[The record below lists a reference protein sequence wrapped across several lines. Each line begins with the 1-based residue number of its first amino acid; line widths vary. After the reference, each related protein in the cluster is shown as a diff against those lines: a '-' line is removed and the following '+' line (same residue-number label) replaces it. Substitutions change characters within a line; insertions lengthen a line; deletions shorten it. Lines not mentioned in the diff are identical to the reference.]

1 VNRNLFAGSTVD
13 ERDVFVVDSLEIAAV
28 EYYFHDSI
36 VILDYREV
44 ERGAPST
51 KWQELR
57 HLHVWE
63 QPHYV
68 DDAIRAR
75 RTAYGGRLATHPIGF
90 ISGNSKGPDELLNI
104 WPRFQRSYN
113 RNGHGTYPFPGTWR
127 KIGPLQASEQ
137 MFGPIVPDL
146 RAGFEMAPPD
156 VSLKEWLAGDHFV
169 TYDEEDITLIPDWE
183 RIAQLVLD
191 SPAAR
196 HDWSWLLLPIRWG
209 FPVAASP
216 GAGAIKRTDLG
227 HVAAS
232 SPAFQPTWNR
242 LAHETGRRIYD
253 PRALRVLLVPLSPW
267 DRLVNGWGLLNVPV
281 ALLGILPGWN
291 VALAQAGPWL
301 TLPLEAV
308 GLSPAKTFMP
318 DEQADRFTSL
328 GLGWHVQIGGS
339 HFGRLPEPEDSSFAA
354 FALAAD
360 PRPDPTSFQRDAS
373 AGFRARVNIHY
384 GTRFSVQNTYV
395 HSRSRMRYSV
405 IDRDSVALGTV
416 QGTLTLQENHGRV
429 PARPDAPVARIHPA
443 VHWRRLGLDL
453 VRRRRR
459 LIRRDSGRVRTRG
472 RLPAHVPALPALVA
486 QHVVWRSRHRA
497 ARAARCLDPR
507 SLRLRPAVRVHRPAA
522 PTGPDEAVPAHHR
535 DGDTSR
541 ILDSHRA
548 QLVASPHGY
557 V

>member
-1 VNRNLFAGSTVD
+1 MNRNLFAGSTVD

-416 QGTLTLQENHGRV
+416 QGTLTLQEITGGFRHVLTPLLHESIQLFIGGGWGWTWYDV
-429 PARPDAPVARIHPA
+429 DDVSFGATPVAFERAGGYPLTFLPSLRWWPNTWYGAAGIELLAPRGAWILDRFGYGLQFEFTGLLH
-443 VHWRRLGLDL
+443 RLGPTKPFRPIIGTAT
-453 VRRRRR
+453 RREFSIATV
-459 LIRRDSGRVRTRG
+459 LS
-472 RLPAHVPALPALVA
+472 
-486 QHVVWRSRHRA
+486 W
-497 ARAARCLDPR
+497 
-507 SLRLRPAVRVHRPAA
+507 
-522 PTGPDEAVPAHHR
+522 
-535 DGDTSR
+535 
-541 ILDSHRA
+541 
-548 QLVASPHGY
+548 
-557 V
+557 